1 MILHPSGTRKSD
13 LRARVGDVQQSL
25 RLEPSD
31 AGSRFRVGNAK
42 RWISGVYGIVCFQ
55 NGHGLLDLERAHG
68 AQRGGIR
75 AQRRATDPSGVASQ
89 SCLEN
94 CLERCTGRGG
104 RLGVQHMLGGLVRGD
119 VTVQTATR
127 EATQGEVAR
136 RGFECISD
144 AAQTR
149 WEVARMEAPVDGVLP
164 YIAGGRGI

>member
-1 MILHPSGTRKSD
+1 M
-13 LRARVGDVQQSL
+13 
-25 RLEPSD
+25 
-31 AGSRFRVGNAK
+31 
-42 RWISGVYGIVCFQ
+42 
-55 NGHGLLDLERAHG
+55 
-68 AQRGGIR
+68 
-75 AQRRATDPSGVASQ
+75 
-89 SCLEN
+89 
-94 CLERCTGRGG
+94 
-104 RLGVQHMLGGLVRGD
+104 QHMLGGLVRGD

>member
-1 MILHPSGTRKSD
+1 MTLI
-13 LRARVGDVQQSL
+13 VFQC
-25 RLEPSD
+25 SD

-42 RWISGVYGIVCFQ
+42 RWSSGVYGIVCFQ

-68 AQRGGIR
+68 AQQRGGIR